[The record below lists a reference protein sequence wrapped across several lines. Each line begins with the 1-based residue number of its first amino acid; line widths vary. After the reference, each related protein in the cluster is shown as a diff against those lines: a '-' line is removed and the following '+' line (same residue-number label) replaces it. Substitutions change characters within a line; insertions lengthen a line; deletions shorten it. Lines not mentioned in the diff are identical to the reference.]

1 MAPASR
7 RARHAPRAE
16 DVLLTRVILGGL
28 ILMPIVLGMPAFAP
42 LMKAADAHGRNGQP
56 RRASHLRRDFLALC
70 SCGCTRAP
78 PTLQPLQA
86 VQGRAGVVA
95 GRFLLLKIF
104 DLSYRIQPM
113 TRLRFGILAAIIA
126 TMPASL
132 HATPQFARKYQ
143 VDCAYCHV
151 APPRLNA
158 RGLAFLANNYR
169 FEGLRPLPSHS
180 TVPMAVWNTYD
191 VERRHTADLT
201 KGFPSRIEL
210 ISAGSIGATRAAYFI
225 EWRALSQNIGG
236 NRRLL
241 NRSGRFEDLF
251 VKLPLTPGG
260 SLAMTAGQF
269 RALNQVDVSQRLSL
283 SEPLAFSSS
292 LPSPDAAR
300 TSRLTGLR
308 AFSPSGRQP
317 ALRLEHQPRAE
328 GRATADGWYTGVT
341 LPLTGELTIPLADA
355 ASFEFEASLKGVF
368 AEAYRRNG
376 MSTFGGH
383 AFAGRDRR
391 LGSLV
396 ATHDLTSRV
405 ALVGS
410 VGRFWTPAAADTR
423 FSVGGEYTVS
433 RFLIGGLRVD
443 HRTAPSVDPALLLY
457 GNVHVPF
464 GRAAFRQALRLQIE
478 QRVQRRNHVTTIGLS
493 HIF

>member
-1 MAPASR
+1 MRQR
-7 RARHAPRAE
+7 RLWTLA
-16 DVLLTRVILGGL
+16 VIL
-28 ILMPIVLGMPAFAP
+28 
-42 LMKAADAHGRNGQP
+42 
-56 RRASHLRRDFLALC
+56 AS
-70 SCGCTRAP
+70 
-78 PTLQPLQA
+78 
-86 VQGRAGVVA
+86 V
-95 GRFLLLKIF
+95 
-104 DLSYRIQPM
+104 
-113 TRLRFGILAAIIA
+113 
-126 TMPASL
+126 PASL
-132 HATPQFARKYQ
+132 SATPQFARKYQ

-169 FEGLRPLPSHS
+169 FDGLRPLPSHA
-180 TVPMAVWNTYD
+180 TAPVAVWNTFD

-201 KGFPSRIEL
+201 KGFPSRVEL
-210 ISAGSIGATRAAYFI
+210 ISAGSIGDTRAAYFI

-251 VKLPLTPGG
+251 VKVPLTPGG
-260 SLAMTAGQF
+260 SLAVTAGQF

-292 LPSPDAAR
+292 LPSPDAAG
-300 TSRLTGLR
+300 TPRLTSLR

-317 ALRLEHQPRAE
+317 ALRFEYQPRAE
-328 GRATADGWYTGVT
+328 GRTGADGWYTGVT

-355 ASFEFEASLKGVF
+355 ATFEFESRLKGVF
-368 AEAYRRNG
+368 AEAYVRKG

-383 AFAGRDRR
+383 AFTGRDRR

-396 ATHDLTSRV
+396 VTHDLTPRLS
-405 ALVGS
+405 LVGA

-423 FSVGGEYTVS
+423 FSAGAEYTVS
-433 RFLIGGLRVD
+433 RFLIGGVRVD
-443 HRTAPSVDPALLLY
+443 DRTAQNVEPALLLY

-464 GRAAFRQALRLQIE
+464 GPAAFRQALRLQVE
-478 QRVQRRNHVTTIGLS
+478 QRVQQRNHVTTLGFS